1 MAAPASSVATP
12 ATPADVDGMAI
23 SLPVHGAGSAER
35 GASIRRLDDLPILD
49 RRAA

>member
-1 MAAPASSVATP
+1 
-12 ATPADVDGMAI
+12 MAI